1 MEIIRRYGFLGTIRL
16 LSDLIKTKLLLSS
29 ARLIRFP
36 FEIRNKNYIKIG
48 KGFTTGRYC
57 RIEAHPKSN
66 NQKSC
71 LIIGDRVQI
80 NDSVHIVA
88 SEKVV
93 IGDDVLIASKVFI
106 SDLNHGS
113 YGKDN
118 IHHSPI
124 TLPVDRPL
132 SSKPV
137 IIEDK
142 VWLGE
147 FVCVL
152 PGVTIGSGSI
162 IGSMSVVTKSIPPNC
177 IAVGSPA
184 KVIKKFNFESN
195 IWEIV

>member
-16 LSDLIKTKLLLSS
+16 LWDLVKTKLLLSS

-36 FEIRNKNYIKIG
+36 FDIRNKKYIKIG
-48 KGFTTGRYC
+48 KDFTTGRYC
-57 RIEAHPKSN
+57 RLEAHPQSE
-66 NQKSC
+66 NQQIC
-71 LIIGDRVQI
+71 LTIGDRVQI

-88 SEKVV
+88 SEQVV
-93 IGDDVLIASKVFI
+93 IGHDVLIASKVFI

-113 YGKDN
+113 YGKDD
-118 IHHSPI
+118 IHHSPF

-137 IIEDK
+137 IIEDR

-152 PGVTIGSGSI
+152 PGVTIGAGSI
-162 IGSMSVVTKSIPPNC
+162 IGSMSVVTKNIPPNC

>member
-16 LSDLIKTKLLLSS
+16 LWDLVKTKLLLTS

-36 FEIRNKNYIKIG
+36 FDIRNKKYIKIG
-48 KGFTTGRYC
+48 KDFTTGRYC
-57 RIEAHPKSN
+57 RLEAHPQSE
-66 NQKSC
+66 NQQIC
-71 LIIGDRVQI
+71 LTIGDRVQI

-88 SEKVV
+88 SEQVV
-93 IGDDVLIASKVFI
+93 IGHDVLIASKVFI

-113 YGKDN
+113 YGKDD
-118 IHHSPI
+118 IHHSPF

-137 IIEDK
+137 IIEDR

-152 PGVTIGSGSI
+152 PGVTIGAGSI
-162 IGSMSVVTKSIPPNC
+162 IGSMSVVTKNIPPNC